1 MTEAVMSLIRR
12 AEQEEDVDLWQLA
25 GVPGGMKL
33 ASYLTVGGGTAAQ
46 YRLIVDVLLDE
57 QQHSLT
63 GVSEAEL
70 DVLIRD
76 RLDKL
81 AAAAT
86 AQQLLADFSL
96 PSRME
101 QLAKW
106 GVVDQ
111 WDDRATDKFLN
122 NAYRYQLTAAAA
134 QFHRAIRRLGEDTA
148 TSVAATFAPSVLTS
162 QLTDMCAAL
171 LGNPR
176 ALAEGWSVVRT
187 TLDAMAEAAAD
198 WQATLAGAMAGAAD
212 AEKVSALQDTLRRYI
227 DVWGAGVDSHSDT
240 ITVRATEL
248 LDAGHEGWR
257 PAVLHSLGAEATDGH
272 IAALTSEYHV
282 TFTRLLSWFGKG
294 DNASR
299 RLRRQMRDV
308 IAPMVRGQR
317 TLAAVGGHVSRRSEL
332 LTLASAL
339 ERAATDNDAWSLWC
353 TATGLFSASHL
364 ARASPQPPGASGS
377 VSFWDADPVPV
388 EARLRKHGARALT
401 GRPARIPDRS
411 AAKAAARANAAADR
425 ETAARTRNSIQARSG
440 LRLSGWAGLDG
451 AQLDTLLSFLAALA
465 GAKPGPDGIRT
476 IRTPDGL
483 WDVRADPPP
492 AGEASAVIRTP
503 YGRIVHPNLR
513 LTIVAASGAIAVS
526 AP

>member
-1 MTEAVMSLIRR
+1 MTEAVISLSGGG
-12 AEQEEDVDLWQLA
+12 EQEQDVDLWQLA
-25 GVPGGMKL
+25 GATGGLKL

-46 YRLIVDVLLDE
+46 YRLIVDALLDE

-70 DVLIRD
+70 EILIRD
-76 RLDKL
+76 RLSEL
-81 AAAAT
+81 AGPAAT
-86 AQQLLADFSL
+86 MQLLADFSL
-96 PSRME
+96 ASRME

-106 GVVDQ
+106 EVVDR
-111 WDDRATDKFLN
+111 WDDRGTDKFLN

-134 QFHRAIRRLGEDTA
+134 QFHRAVRRLGEDTA
-148 TSVAATFAPSVLTS
+148 TSVAATFAPSVLMGH
-162 QLTDMCAAL
+162 LTDMCDAL
-171 LGNPR
+171 PGNPA

-187 TLDAMAEAAAD
+187 TLDAMAEAAAG

-212 AEKVSALQDTLRRYI
+212 AGKVSALQDTLRRYI
-227 DVWGAGVDSHSDT
+227 DVWGAGVDSHSET
-240 ITVRATEL
+240 ITDRATQL
-248 LDAGHEGWR
+248 LDAGREAWR
-257 PAVLHSLGAEATDGH
+257 PAALHSLGAEAAEDR
-272 IAALTSEYHV
+272 IANLASEYHN

-332 LTLASAL
+332 LTLAGAL
-339 ERAATDNDAWSLWC
+339 ERSLTDADAWSLWC
-353 TATGLFSASHL
+353 AATGLFSASHL
-364 ARASPQPPGASGS
+364 AHASPQPASGAGS

-411 AAKAAARANAAADR
+411 AAKAAARTNAAAER
-425 ETAARTRNSIQARSG
+425 EAAARTRNAIQARSG
-440 LRLSGWAGLDG
+440 LRLSGWTGLDA
-451 AQLDTLLSFLAALA
+451 AQLDMLLSFLAALA
-465 GAKPGPDGIRT
+465 GTRPGPDGARIV
-476 IRTPDGL
+476 RTPDGL
-483 WDVRADPPP
+483 WHVRADPPP

-503 YGRIVHPNLR
+503 YGRIVYPDLR
-513 LTIVAASGAIAVS
+513 LTIIAVGRAAAGS
-526 AP
+526 TL